1 MRYNTEGKERLN
13 KEHAKCLDLSSQ
25 LQESQNDLQA
35 MSIATNLLLETET
48 NLSAEIRIL
57 KGEQLASE
65 CELSKVSDLFAA
77 ATSKTSVVESHLDSI
92 VKGRDFEIIEVRISF
107 QLYHSCYI
115 TDCIFLFHIYHLLMT
130 TAESKNGSLI
140 GELSSGQQSTARR
153 TQSRHLSK

>member
-25 LQESQNDLQA
+25 LQERQNDLQA
-35 MSIATNLLLETET
+35 MSIATNLLRETET

-107 QLYHSCYI
+107 QLFY
-115 TDCIFLFHIYHLLMT
+115 
-130 TAESKNGSLI
+130 
-140 GELSSGQQSTARR
+140 
-153 TQSRHLSK
+153 